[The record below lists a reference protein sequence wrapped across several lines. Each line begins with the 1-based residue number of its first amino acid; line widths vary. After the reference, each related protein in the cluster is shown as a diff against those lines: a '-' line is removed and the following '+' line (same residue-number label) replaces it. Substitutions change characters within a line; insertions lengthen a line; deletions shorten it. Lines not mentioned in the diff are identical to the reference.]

1 MKNVFDRTEEV
12 FIGTIS
18 TYFETT
24 FLKLPKTKLM
34 RLGVANRIVVVES
47 NLKSKCDR
55 RFRSDSDIKLIL
67 FNLNSIYFDL
77 KIDIKKE
84 KFD

>member
-55 RFRSDSDIKLIL
+55 RFWCNFDLISIV
-67 FNLNSIYFDL
+67 FDLNSIYFDL
-77 KIDIKKE
+77 NSIY
-84 KFD
+84 FN